1 MNEKELARLS
11 AMWELENE
19 CFSRG
24 CRLVCGVDEAG
35 RGPLAG
41 DVFAAAVI
49 LPPGYLLEGL
59 NDSKKV
65 SPKKREKLY
74 ESILRDA
81 ICCSVGRAAPE
92 EIDAVN
98 ILNATFLA
106 MHRAVYGLNPLPDFV
121 LVDGNRIRGIDID
134 CRCVVKGDSLSC
146 SIAAASILAK
156 VERDRYIEK
165 LDETYPGYGLAQH
178 KGYPTRQHYA
188 AIREKGILPIHRKS
202 FLKNL

>member
-1 MNEKELARLS
+1 MEDKELLRLS

-19 CFSRG
+19 CFNRG
-24 CRLVCGVDEAG
+24 FRLVCGVDEAG

-59 NDSKKV
+59 NDSKKL
-65 SPKKREKLY
+65 SPKKREILY
-74 ESILRDA
+74 ESITRDA
-81 ICCSVGRAAPE
+81 VCYCVGRATPE

-106 MHRAVYGLNPLPDFV
+106 MHRAVYGLSQLPDFV

-134 CRCVVKGDSLSC
+134 CKCVVKGDSLSC

-165 LDETYPGYGLAQH
+165 LDEAYPGYGLAQH